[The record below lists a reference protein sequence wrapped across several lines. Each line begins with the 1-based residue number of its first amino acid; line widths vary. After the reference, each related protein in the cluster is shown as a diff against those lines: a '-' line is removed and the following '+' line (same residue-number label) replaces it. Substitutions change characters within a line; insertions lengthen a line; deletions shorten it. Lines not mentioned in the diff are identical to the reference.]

1 MHVEARDACLVS
13 LLLHVS
19 FSEVISHLDL
29 ELTDWLMWLAS
40 KHSNWSVFLSLVLQL
55 QATLIDF
62 YVDTGD
68 ANSDFN
74 ATIASTNPLSH
85 LPSPKKN
92 PF

>member
-1 MHVEARDACLVS
+1 MCCMHVEARDACLVS

-40 KHSNWSVFLSLVLQL
+40 KHSNWSVFLSLVLRL

-68 ANSDFN
+68 Q
-74 ATIASTNPLSH
+74 TQVL
-85 LPSPKKN
+85 LLE
-92 PF
+92 